1 MHIIDLD
8 KIEQGYED
16 LTIKDLIQVRI
27 EHIMDALEVL
37 NREFNISE
45 TEEYNTISYHAQQI
59 LRHLEII

>member
-16 LTIKDLIQVRI
+16 LTIGDLIQVRI
-27 EHIMDALEVL
+27 EHIMGALEVL

-45 TEEYNTISYHAQQI
+45 TEEYNAISYHAQQI